1 YQCVI
6 TAFSDGT
13 DITLNG
19 MVYALPRKWSLASF
33 KYMIDSSS
41 FLTAALNS
49 VLRTLSG
56 CVISV
61 FVTSG
66 YAYALSHSELKLRK
80 LYTALGLI
88 TMYFGGGLIPT
99 FLVIRDLGLYN
110 NFLVHILP
118 TAFSMFN
125 AMVFLANFRGV
136 PRALEESATIDGA
149 NELVYYFRILLPVSL
164 PVFACVLLFDAVAQW
179 NAYYDCMIYT
189 QDENL
194 VVLAHLFARMLLSAQ
209 YIEQRVADAA
219 TAGASAEEL
228 MALGSGFGSGMG
240 GMEGTCGAFCGA
252 VMALGMLNQSER
264 PSKMIA
270 KDMMREFKAMSGG
283 ATICGDL
290 KGIKSGKMLCSCDD
304 CVRHGVLALE
314 NSTSWAKYS
323 A

>member
-1 YQCVI
+1 MQAEKKGSLRRGTGGLKRMTVFDIVNAMLLILFSFIVLYPFYQCVI
-6 TAFSDGT
+6 IAFSDGT

-110 NFLVHILP
+110 NFLVYILP

-228 MALGSGFGSGMG
+228 MALRGPVSSLTTQMAGMVLAVAPILCIYPFLQKYFVKGIMVGS
-240 GMEGTCGAFCGA
+240 
-252 VMALGMLNQSER
+252 
-264 PSKMIA
+264 
-270 KDMMREFKAMSGG
+270 
-283 ATICGDL
+283 L
-290 KGIKSGKMLCSCDD
+290 KG
-304 CVRHGVLALE
+304 
-314 NSTSWAKYS
+314 
-323 A
+323 